1 MDFSWVRQLAEESN
15 QHELDKLEKE
25 RLKLEEERLAAIA
38 TVPFVEKL
46 FMLVQACCEEFNK
59 HTMFPELRV
68 LTGRLTKKSKGP
80 YPEDI
85 KVKADEVAYFVF
97 TRKQLMCGIRGI
109 NGNVEFVEFP
119 VSDGPSALGM
129 KLDEASAEVR
139 YKLVAKA
146 ELEFEASK
154 KRQII
159 WTYNDENMDGPK
171 LISLCQHYF
180 SEFIK
185 RTND

>member
-15 QHELDKLEKE
+15 QHELDKLEAE
-25 RLKLEEERLAAIA
+25 RLKLEEERLAALA

-46 FMLVQACCEEFNK
+46 FMLLQACCEEFNK

-68 LTGRLTKKSKGP
+68 LMGRIAKKSKGP

-97 TRKQLMCGIRGI
+97 TRKQLMSGIRGI

-119 VSDGPSALGM
+119 VSDGASALGM
-129 KLDEASAEVR
+129 KLDEASAEVKHR
-139 YKLVAKA
+139 LVAKA
-146 ELEFEASK
+146 EITDEAGK
-154 KRQII
+154 KRQIV
-159 WTYNDENMDGPK
+159 WKYNDEIMDGPK
-171 LISLCQHYF
+171 LISLCQFHF
-180 SEFIK
+180 SDFIK